1 MKRKLIRGRKLPI
14 AVAIGALVL
23 AGTTLAGATTS
34 TTQTTTCAS
43 PIVAGDTVLCGSLND
58 GATYLIEVP
67 PHWNRTLFLYSHGY
81 VVPGTSN
88 PALDVGDPVT
98 GAWLLTH
105 GYALAGSSY
114 AITGWAIAYALPDQI
129 STLNIF
135 KEQVGTPSQTIA
147 WGHSLGGI
155 ITAGLIQDYPNSFNG
170 ALTHVRRLVRR
181 RRNMERRLGLRVRVF
196 NSWSTR
202 PSRSLASLLRMRL
215 RTSITPRSQLLRR
228 KPRRKVRPGSRS
240 RRP

>member
-1 MKRKLIRGRKLPI
+1 M
-14 AVAIGALVL
+14 
-23 AGTTLAGATTS
+23 
-34 TTQTTTCAS
+34 
-43 PIVAGDTVLCGSLND
+43 
-58 GATYLIEVP
+58 
-67 PHWNRTLFLYSHGY
+67 
-81 VVPGTSN
+81 PGTSN

-114 AITGWAIAYALPDQI
+114 AITGCAGDSYALPDQI

-155 ITAGLIQDYPNSFNG
+155 ITASLIQDYPNSFDKARYPCAASCPAASQHG
-170 ALTHVRRLVRR
+170 TLPWTARIAFQQLVD
-181 RRNMERRLGLRVRVF
+181 
-196 NSWSTR
+196 
-202 PSRSLASLLRMRL
+202 PSVQVVG
-215 RTSITPRSQLLRR
+215 ITPANATSNLDNAEVAAATAQASPQGRARLA
-228 KPRRKVRPGSRS
+228 GS